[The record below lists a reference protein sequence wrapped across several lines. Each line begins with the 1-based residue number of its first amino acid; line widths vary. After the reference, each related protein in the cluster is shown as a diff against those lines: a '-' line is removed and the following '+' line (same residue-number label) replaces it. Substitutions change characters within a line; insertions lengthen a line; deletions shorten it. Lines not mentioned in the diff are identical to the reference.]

1 MELKFYTDCCL
12 LLFCSSG
19 FHTWLHKMVQ
29 SSAKAEMAPA
39 DNEMA
44 SELTKSIR
52 NTKGIVHGHRL
63 PLVVV
68 TLSEVMLV

>member
-12 LLFCSSG
+12 LSFCISE
-19 FHTWLHKMVQ
+19 FHTWLHKMVR

-52 NTKGIVHGHRL
+52 NAKGIVHGHRL
-63 PLVVV
+63 PLVVM
-68 TLSEVMLV
+68 TLSKVMLV